1 MAELTQKERLQPA
14 LLDRL
19 TDDDP
24 QNKQESREKRV
35 LTMRRLRASVLR
47 DLSWLLNTTNL
58 ESSEDIEQAPE
69 VMHSVLNYGMPCIA
83 GMAAAATDV
92 RTLQRQLKQVILDFE
107 PRILSDSL
115 NVKVTVSE
123 EEMSNNALVFE
134 IEGDLWGQPLPQHL
148 FLKTVID
155 LNSSHVVIQ
164 DMNG

>member
-58 ESSEDIEQAPE
+58 DSSEDIEQAPE

-92 RTLQRQLKQVILDFE
+92 RTLQR
-107 PRILSDSL
+107 
-115 NVKVTVSE
+115 
-123 EEMSNNALVFE
+123 
-134 IEGDLWGQPLPQHL
+134 
-148 FLKTVID
+148 
-155 LNSSHVVIQ
+155 
-164 DMNG
+164 

>member
-1 MAELTQKERLQPA
+1 
-14 LLDRL
+14 
-19 TDDDP
+19 
-24 QNKQESREKRV
+24 
-35 LTMRRLRASVLR
+35 
-47 DLSWLLNTTNL
+47 
-58 ESSEDIEQAPE
+58 
-69 VMHSVLNYGMPCIA
+69 
-83 GMAAAATDV
+83 
-92 RTLQRQLKQVILDFE
+92 QLKQIILDFE

-155 LNSSHVVIQ
+155 LNSSHVVIE